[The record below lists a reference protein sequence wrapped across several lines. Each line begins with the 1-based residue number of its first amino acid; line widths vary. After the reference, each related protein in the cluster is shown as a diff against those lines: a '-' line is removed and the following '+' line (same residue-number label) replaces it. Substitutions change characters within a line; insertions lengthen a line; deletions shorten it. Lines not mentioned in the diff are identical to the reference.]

1 VELEES
7 GIFVEGTISRG
18 GSTLED
24 VGRCGSAY
32 ASGDGGFWYSVIG
45 SGDPL
50 IASICHNTTEFDTQ
64 ISVFSGS
71 CGNLSCIVGN
81 DEAEGCGGSSS
92 SEVVWPSST
101 NVVYYAFVHGY
112 GYSYGYFL
120 LSIEP
125 NEPQSNAQGSVPIH
139 IQLLLGY
146 F

>member
-1 VELEES
+1 MELEES

-50 IASICHNTTEFDTQ
+50 IASICHNATEFDTQ

-71 CGNLSCIVGN
+71 CGNLSCIGGHN
-81 DEAEGCGGSSS
+81 DVDYWERGYVAINCECGLLRVCSRIPSFVWTFPSVDRTYHS
-92 SEVVWPSST
+92 SEPHTNAPVSVANRIKPSL
-101 NVVYYAFVHGY
+101 
-112 GYSYGYFL
+112 GYS
-120 LSIEP
+120 
-125 NEPQSNAQGSVPIH
+125 
-139 IQLLLGY
+139 
-146 F
+146 